1 MSVNKQIRDLIND
14 YCSQETSIF
23 GLPYQTTTI
32 SNGANNN
39 NLFKSSQTKINKLY
53 FVYTSPNKLN
63 RNKNIKLLIP
73 TNSLS
78 NLEKNLKLKREI
90 QTINKDLGIIS
101 QKTLNI
107 NNPKDLLSY
116 TLNKDEN
123 KVGKYRNRPVLNL
136 STKEFN
142 FSPKYTIGNNKI
154 NRSVTEAGI
163 FKASEK
169 VRDCNEFENGGRK
182 KYFSLFDTNKN
193 YSSGK
198 NIFRRSERE
207 NNEFNKFMREMN
219 KFKQRKIKEW
229 RKEFLQD
236 NSKY

>member
-23 GLPYQTTTI
+23 GLPYKTTTI

-39 NLFKSSQTKINKLY
+39 NLFKSSQTKINKSY

-78 NLEKNLKLKREI
+78 NLENLKLKREI
-90 QTINKDLGIIS
+90 KTINKDLGIIT
-101 QKTLNI
+101 QKQINL

-116 TLNKDEN
+116 ALNKDEN

-154 NRSVTEAGI
+154 NRSVIEAGV
-163 FKASEK
+163 FKISEK
-169 VRDCNEFENGGRK
+169 VRDSNGFENGGRK
-182 KYFSLFDTNKN
+182 KYFSLFDNNKN

-198 NIFRRSERE
+198 NIFKRSERE
-207 NNEFNKFMREMN
+207 NNEFNKFMIEMN
-219 KFKQRKIKEW
+219 KFKQKKIKEW
-229 RKEFLQD
+229 RKGFLED

>member
-14 YCSQETSIF
+14 YCSQETSVF
-23 GLPYQTTTI
+23 GLPYKTTTI

-39 NLFKSSQTKINKLY
+39 NLFKSSQTKINKSY
-53 FVYTSPNKLN
+53 FVYTSPNKIN

-78 NLEKNLKLKREI
+78 NLENLKLKREI

>member
-23 GLPYQTTTI
+23 GLPYKTNTI

-39 NLFKSSQTKINKLY
+39 NLFKSSQTKINKSY
-53 FVYTSPNKLN
+53 FVYTSPNKIN

-78 NLEKNLKLKREI
+78 NLENLKLKREI

-101 QKTLNI
+101 QKTINL
-107 NNPKDLLSY
+107 NNPKDLLIY
-116 TLNKDEN
+116 ALNKEEN
-123 KVGKYRNRPVLNL
+123 KLGKYRNRPILNL
-136 STKEFN
+136 SSKEFN
-142 FSPKYTIGNNKI
+142 FSPKFTIGNNKI
-154 NRSVTEAGI
+154 NRSVIEAGI

-169 VRDCNEFENGGRK
+169 IRDYNDFDNGGRK
-182 KYFSLFDTNKN
+182 KYFSLFDNNKN

-198 NIFRRSERE
+198 NIFKRSERE
-207 NNEFNKFMREMN
+207 NNDFNKFMREMN

-229 RKEFLQD
+229 KKEFLED

>member
-1 MSVNKQIRDLIND
+1 M
-14 YCSQETSIF
+14 
-23 GLPYQTTTI
+23 
-32 SNGANNN
+32 
-39 NLFKSSQTKINKLY
+39 
-53 FVYTSPNKLN
+53 YTSPNKLN

-101 QKTLNI
+101 QKTINL

-116 TLNKDEN
+116 ALNKDEN

-154 NRSVTEAGI
+154 NRSVIEAGV
-163 FKASEK
+163 FKISEK
-169 VRDCNEFENGGRK
+169 VRDSNGFENGGRK
-182 KYFSLFDTNKN
+182 KYFSLFDNNKN

-198 NIFRRSERE
+198 NIFKRSERE

-229 RKEFLQD
+229 RKGFLED

>member
-23 GLPYQTTTI
+23 GLPYKTTTI

-39 NLFKSSQTKINKLY
+39 NLFKSSQTKINKSY

-78 NLEKNLKLKREI
+78 NLENLKLKREI
-90 QTINKDLGIIS
+90 KTINKDLGIIT
-101 QKTLNI
+101 QKQINL

-116 TLNKDEN
+116 ALNKDEN

-154 NRSVTEAGI
+154 NRSVIEAGV
-163 FKASEK
+163 FKISEK
-169 VRDCNEFENGGRK
+169 VRDSNEFENGGRK
-182 KYFSLFDTNKN
+182 KYFSLFDNNKN

-198 NIFRRSERE
+198 NIFKRSERE
-207 NNEFNKFMREMN
+207 NNEFNKFMIEMN
-219 KFKQRKIKEW
+219 KFKQKKIKEW
-229 RKEFLQD
+229 RKGFLED

>member
-23 GLPYQTTTI
+23 GLPYKTTTI

-39 NLFKSSQTKINKLY
+39 NLFKSSQTKINKSY

>member
-39 NLFKSSQTKINKLY
+39 NLFKSSQTKINKSY